1 MRLLG
6 TVAAAAL
13 LISACAST
21 PDRPVSPEQL
31 QQQREEQAT
40 KRFDDCMDAT
50 LPSFGPVKIA
60 TADQRIKA
68 AEVCKTVMSPG
79 AAEAAHP

>member
-1 MRLLG
+1 MRLLA

-13 LISACAST
+13 LISGCAST
-21 PDRPVSPEQL
+21 PEQL
-31 QQQREEQAT
+31 AT

-60 TADQRIKA
+60 TADQRLKA
-68 AEVCKTVMSPG
+68 AEVCKGVMSQGPAEQG
-79 AAEAAHP
+79 ASGNR

>member
-1 MRLLG
+1 MRLLA

-13 LISACAST
+13 LISGCAST
-21 PDRPVSPEQL
+21 PEQ
-31 QQQREEQAT
+31 RAT

-50 LPSFGPVKIA
+50 LPSFGPLKIA

-68 AEVCKTVMSPG
+68 AEVCKGVMSQGPAVQG
-79 AAEAAHP
+79 ATGKP